1 MVARCGAI
9 EEATRRAFFGH
20 LFRCSWSRCDDDAT
34 PPRSFLLT
42 SLDEVGGCESPQTC
56 KGHPSWVCC
65 QLAVLCTHSLWPN
78 QPLSCF
84 AYGHPAFA
92 QIIGARTE
100 EIKSYTNSHRQL
112 LPWLAARQPC
122 AAPLLARPPGDA
134 RRRALLPREPRALPT
149 NGPSESR
156 CRPCRKPPQCTAP
169 HLHGG
174 QLRRRRVRG
183 LRRRC
188 ARRLQ
193 PQTCLTP
200 ELRCLHGRMLR

>member
-1 MVARCGAI
+1 MRWGD
-9 EEATRRAFFGH
+9 G
-20 LFRCSWSRCDDDAT
+20 
-34 PPRSFLLT
+34 
-42 SLDEVGGCESPQTC
+42 ESPQTC
-56 KGHPSWVCC
+56 KGHPFWVCC
-65 QLAVLCTHSLWPN
+65 QLAVLCKHSLWPN

-156 CRPCRKPPQCTAP
+156 CRLVASRPSA
-169 HLHGG
+169 
-174 QLRRRRVRG
+174 LRRISMADNYDDDEFEDYDEGAHAGYSHRP
-183 LRRRC
+183 
-188 ARRLQ
+188 A
-193 PQTCLTP
+193 
-200 ELRCLHGRMLR
+200 